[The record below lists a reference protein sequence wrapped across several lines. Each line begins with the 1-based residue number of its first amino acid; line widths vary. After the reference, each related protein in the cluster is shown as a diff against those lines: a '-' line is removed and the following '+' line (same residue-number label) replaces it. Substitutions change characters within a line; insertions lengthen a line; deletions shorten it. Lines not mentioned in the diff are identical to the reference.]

1 MSQAEPWINLAT
13 LQNELLQFNDD
24 LNQRPQIVV
33 ANKIDLPEAEE
44 NLKVFKKNV
53 SLPVI
58 SISAKLGTN
67 IEELLKEIKI
77 IYDKKSKEK

>member
-33 ANKIDLPEAEE
+33 ANKIDLPGAEE